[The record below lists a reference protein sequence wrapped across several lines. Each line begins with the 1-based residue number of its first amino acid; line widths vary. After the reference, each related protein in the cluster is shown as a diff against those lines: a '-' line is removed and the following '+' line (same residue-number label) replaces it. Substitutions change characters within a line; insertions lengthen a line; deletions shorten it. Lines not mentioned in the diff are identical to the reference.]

1 MGDETM
7 VSCLILAAGE
17 GKRMRPLTGSR
28 PKVMLPV
35 ATRPMMEHLISVVRD
50 AGITS
55 IILVVGYHEE
65 AVRNHFKDG
74 SDLGVR
80 ISYIRQKEQLGTG
93 DAVCTAESKINERF
107 LLLNGDMLLKKE
119 DVSALLVC
127 NTPCMAVHSS
137 EHPEDYGVVTITDGI
152 ISSLTEKS
160 KHPGSNLINA
170 GMYLLD
176 TDIFTYLKE
185 IVPSSRG
192 EIELTD
198 ALMRYIREGTL
209 RSFQLSYWYDMGN
222 PWDLLLANEELL
234 SDMVPEQKGAII
246 EQGNTIKGSVS
257 IGEGTVIKTGT
268 YIEGPCIIGKDCK
281 IGPHAYIRGST
292 SIGDGCHIGH
302 ATEVKNSIIMN
313 NTNIPHFN
321 YVGDSIIGSRC
332 NLGAGTK
339 IANLRHDKM
348 TIHVAG
354 TDTRRKKF
362 GAIIGDNVLTGINCS
377 VNVGTVIGNN
387 CVFAPHSYIDGTIQN
402 NTVIRR

>member
-1 MGDETM
+1 M

-17 GKRMRPLTGSR
+17 GKRMRPLTGTR

-35 ATRPMMEHLISVVRD
+35 ATLPMMEHLIRVVRD
-50 AGITS
+50 AGIVS

-80 ISYIRQKEQLGTG
+80 ITYVRQKEQLGTG
-93 DAVCTAESKINERF
+93 DAVRAAESNMKGRF

-119 DVSALLVC
+119 DVSALLSC
-127 NTPCMAVHSS
+127 EAPCMAVYSS
-137 EHPEDYGVVTITDGI
+137 DHPEDYGVVTLHDGI
-152 ISSLTEKS
+152 ISSLDEKS
-160 KHPGSNLINA
+160 KKTDSNLINA

-176 TDIFTYLKE
+176 TDIFTLLQE

-198 ALMRYIREGTL
+198 ALNRYISEGIL
-209 RSFQLSYWYDMGN
+209 RSHLLSYWCDMGN
-222 PWDLLLANEELL
+222 PWDLLLANETLL
-234 SDMVPEQKGAII
+234 SLITPKQEGAII
-246 EQGNTIKGSVS
+246 EPGVVISGSVS
-257 IGEGTVIKTGT
+257 VGDGTVLKSGT
-268 YIEGPCIIGKDCK
+268 YIEGPCIIGKNSK

-292 SIGDGCHIGH
+292 SIGDACHIGH
-302 ATEVKNSIIMN
+302 ATEIKNSIIMN

-321 YVGDSIIGSRC
+321 YVGDSIIGSKC

-339 IANLRHDKM
+339 IANLRHDKK

-354 TDTRRKKF
+354 TDTRLRKF
-362 GAIIGDNVLTGINCS
+362 GAIIGDNVLFGINCS
-377 VNVGTVIGNN
+377 VNVGTVIGND
-387 CVFAPHSYIDGTIQN
+387 CAFAPHSYIDGIIHN
-402 NTVIRR
+402 NTIIRR